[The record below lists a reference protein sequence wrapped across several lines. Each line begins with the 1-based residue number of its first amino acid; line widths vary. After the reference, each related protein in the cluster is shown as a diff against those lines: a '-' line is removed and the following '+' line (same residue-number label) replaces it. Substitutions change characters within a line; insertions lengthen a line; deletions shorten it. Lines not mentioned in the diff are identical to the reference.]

1 MSERDRE
8 RCWPGL
14 AHVSIPLHA
23 PPCAAHRTRVLAPM
37 RMPCVCHATF
47 DGFVRPILTHR
58 ICAPILTHRYPR
70 FTSSA
75 REPVLRADG
84 AAVSA
89 VVFDLY
95 ACPGLDF
102 DQTPRT
108 PRLHAAAIGMRV
120 AYFSAPCRRTHA
132 RHTRAPHTRLFIFIS
147 MPPHTRVVVVSVW
160 PSVWCWG
167 A

>member
-1 MSERDRE
+1 MREIENDVGQVSPMSPSRYTR
-8 RCWPGL
+8 R
-14 AHVSIPLHA
+14 
-23 PPCAAHRTRVLAPM
+23 RVL
-37 RMPCVCHATF
+37 RTGLVSWRPCVCHATF

-108 PRLHAAAIGMRV
+108 PRPHAAAIGMRV